1 MLTKLKSKSGRRLAM
16 AAASVTLVAGAV
28 LAGAGAVNAETVYNR
43 LYCDIN
49 TGKCYQVN
57 GAHNPSIK
65 NQCFWQYGGTA
76 GYNNQYTV
84 NDCAGPANAGW
95 GTPIWQYAP

>member
-1 MLTKLKSKSGRRLAM
+1 V
-16 AAASVTLVAGAV
+16 AANAS
-28 LAGAGAVNAETVYNR
+28 TVFNR

-57 GAHNPSIK
+57 GAHNSSVA

-84 NDCAGPANAGW
+84 NNCNSW
-95 GTPIWQYAP
+95 GTPIWQNHP